1 MYFLATHEDVQDKV
15 YKEIKKVLG
24 GNDVE
29 PSSLKDLVWVNSVM
43 PYCNILWKSYT
54 KNDIFYCYCIL
65 LLSNF

>member
-43 PYCNILWKSYT
+43 PYCNIL
-54 KNDIFYCYCIL
+54 
-65 LLSNF
+65 